1 MLDLHN
7 GGHCVTRGADGGEG
21 ATGGFVVNGTVVV
34 IRCSDGASLA
44 QQEADPLP
52 AEVGKSCR
60 NTLVVRG
67 PVKLCLEF
75 RSDGWIDGGFQTR
88 GGGTQR
94 STATTYHVG
103 DPESVALD

>member
-7 GGHCVTRGADGGEG
+7 AGHCVTRGADGGEG
-21 ATGGFVVNGTVVV
+21 ATGGFVVDGTVVV

-52 AEVGKSCR
+52 AKVGKSCR
-60 NTLVVRG
+60 DTLVVRG

-75 RSDGWIDGGFQTR
+75 RSDG
-88 GGGTQR
+88 
-94 STATTYHVG
+94 
-103 DPESVALD
+103 